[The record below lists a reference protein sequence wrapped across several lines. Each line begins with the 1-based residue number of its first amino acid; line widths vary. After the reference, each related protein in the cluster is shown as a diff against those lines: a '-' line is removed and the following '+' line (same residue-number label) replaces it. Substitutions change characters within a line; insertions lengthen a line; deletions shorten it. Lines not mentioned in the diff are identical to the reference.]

1 MSLLKVI
8 QRSIVKLSRADG
20 VQDGRYISSLLGWC
34 TAAETPIAI
43 KLQLMQLLSSATD
56 RVCYTAFHSTSLS
69 VFVDISLLSTNV
81 GAEMISQLGSQSADD
96 VNHSPVRLHLLSASL
111 LHLLSASLVI
121 SSPYRALL
129 ALDCDMIHCA
139 GT

>member
-1 MSLLKVI
+1 M
-8 QRSIVKLSRADG
+8 
-20 VQDGRYISSLLGWC
+20 
-34 TAAETPIAI
+34 
-43 KLQLMQLLSSATD
+43 
-56 RVCYTAFHSTSLS
+56 
-69 VFVDISLLSTNV
+69 FVDISLLSTNV

-111 LHLLSASLVI
+111 VI